1 MASRLFLVLL
11 LLTLPLATVALPP
24 DPLWIPGLYDGADY
38 DDSLAAVD
46 SPSAGV
52 TPPVRVDL
60 APLQLTGERVVL
72 AMSGGPPVRLP
83 LSTASRSPPS
93 S

>member
-11 LLTLPLATVALPP
+11 LLSLPVATVALPP

-38 DDSLAAVD
+38 DDCLAVCA

-52 TPPVRVDL
+52 TPPMHTDL
-60 APLQLTGERVVL
+60 APPEPTAERVVL
-72 AMSGGPPVRLP
+72 SILVDP
-83 LSTASRSPPS
+83 STRFALWTAPRSPPCA
-93 S
+93 